1 MVTNIAIGLGLLLI
15 GLGVIFALIA
25 GVRNV
30 VDGRSDLKR
39 VGMMGVPVAVFV
51 ISYLS
56 FGSFDQAG
64 IATLL
69 VMGGLMVLGILI
81 SSTRRTF
88 NL

>member
-1 MVTNIAIGLGLLLI
+1 MVTNIAIGLGLGLI
-15 GLGVIFALIA
+15 GIGVILALIA

-30 VDGRSDLKR
+30 MDGRSDLKR

-51 ISYLS
+51 ISYFS
-56 FGSFDQAG
+56 FGNFNQAG
-64 IATLL
+64 VATLL
-69 VMGGLMVLGILI
+69 VMMGFMILGILI